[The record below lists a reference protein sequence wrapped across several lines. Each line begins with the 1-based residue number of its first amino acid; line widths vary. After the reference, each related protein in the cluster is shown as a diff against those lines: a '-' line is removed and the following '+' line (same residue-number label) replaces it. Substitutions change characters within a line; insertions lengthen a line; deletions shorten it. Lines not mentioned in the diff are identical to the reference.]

1 MAEQLEKFTNEI
13 DEISKDEDEKTL
25 KKNLDTNLKSVLDKV
40 R

>member
-25 KKNLDTNLKSVLDKV
+25 KKNLDKNLKSALEKV
-40 R
+40 W